1 VLYLC
6 LASPVAL
13 IALLI
18 FPHRYEH
25 RMLDGA
31 EGNPQGARAGHR
43 PDDRPPFHE
52 TETRRE
58 DDPR

>member
-1 VLYLC
+1 VLYLY

-18 FPHRYEH
+18 FLHRYEH
-25 RMLDGA
+25 RMLDG
-31 EGNPQGARAGHR
+31 ESGNPQWDSREPWRPAGAPRDR
-43 PDDRPPFHE
+43 DD
-52 TETRRE
+52 

>member
-1 VLYLC
+1 VLYLY

-18 FPHRYEH
+18 FLHRYEH
-25 RMLDGA
+25 RMLDG
-31 EGNPQGARAGHR
+31 EDGNPQWDSREPWRPAGPPR
-43 PDDRPPFHE
+43 DRDD
-52 TETRRE
+52 

>member
-1 VLYLC
+1 VLYLY

-18 FPHRYEH
+18 FLHRYEH
-25 RMLDGA
+25 RMLDGE
-31 EGNPQGARAGHR
+31 EGNPQGSSSQTSGPPTGPPRDR
-43 PDDRPPFHE
+43 DD
-52 TETRRE
+52 